1 MRRYYLATHARR
13 PSALVA
19 AVLLVLGFPSS
30 VGAVCNQKSASTAE
44 TDLWNTHQCWQDFF
58 LYSYKAY
65 DQRSSDWA
73 GRGWDDACNVNLEFP
88 KHWNAAYLLTYGLVD
103 ENCCSFHGTKDYMST
118 ALSYSSQFHD
128 ALYHSIRDRTDLFG
142 AFIPTS

>member
-13 PSALVA
+13 PSGLVA

-58 LYSYKAY
+58 LYSYQAY

-88 KHWNAAYLLTYGLVD
+88 KHCRLPPDLRARRRELLLVPRHARLH
-103 ENCCSFHGTKDYMST
+103 EYRPI
-118 ALSYSSQFHD
+118 L
-128 ALYHSIRDRTDLFG
+128 
-142 AFIPTS
+142 